1 MPKPDEKK
9 LQKQLVFNYLQI
21 QQLAEAYWVLLNAV
35 EAKGFRQLQNHLQFT
50 SPPEI
55 RGVGNNEF

>member
-1 MPKPDEKK
+1 LPKPDEKK

-35 EAKGFRQLQNHLQFT
+35 EAKGFRQLQNHLQ
-50 SPPEI
+50 
-55 RGVGNNEF
+55 